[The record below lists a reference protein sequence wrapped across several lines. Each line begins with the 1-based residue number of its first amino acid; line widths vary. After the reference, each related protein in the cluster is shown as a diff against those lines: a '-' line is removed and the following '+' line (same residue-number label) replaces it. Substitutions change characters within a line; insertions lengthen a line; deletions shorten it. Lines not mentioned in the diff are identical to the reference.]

1 MLICS
6 VRNQKMR
13 KTHKVDTRRSRQDD
27 NLGGF
32 VLMKLK
38 PLFDKVV
45 VKKLEEKEQSVGG
58 IFLPTAAQEKQEVAE
73 VVAVGEGG
81 MIDGKEVKMVVK
93 PGDKVLYSKY
103 AGSQFKV
110 DGEEVTIVK
119 QSDILAIVE

>member
-1 MLICS
+1 M
-6 VRNQKMR
+6 
-13 KTHKVDTRRSRQDD
+13 T
-27 NLGGF
+27 
-32 VLMKLK
+32 LK

-73 VVAVGEGG
+73 VIAVGNGG
-81 MIDGKEVKMVVK
+81 GIDGKEVVMVVK

-103 AGSQFKV
+103 AGSQFKI
-110 DGEEVTIVK
+110 DGQEVTIVK